1 MKNKQEALA
10 NEPIGKLFLKLSI
23 PAILA
28 QLVNLLYNLVDRIY
42 IGHIEGVG
50 DIALT
55 GVGLTFPLIMFVSAF
70 SSLCGMGGAPK
81 ASIAMGENNQK
92 HANRILGNSLVV
104 TITLALIL
112 TIVLSFFN
120 EPLLFAFG
128 ASENTI
134 VYAKDYMDIYSKGT
148 IFVMISVG
156 LNSFIT
162 TQGFSKYS
170 MLNVIVGAV
179 CNIILDPIFIFGL
192 NMGVK
197 GAALATIISQGV
209 SAIMVLGF
217 LFSKKSK
224 LRINKESI
232 IPNVKVIL
240 SCMALGLAPFIM
252 QSTESILNICF
263 NTSLKNYGG
272 DPAVGAMTICTSL
285 MMFAMM
291 PLQGFTQ
298 GAQPIIS
305 YNYGAKNPERIKKTF
320 KILIITCFTYALIY
334 WLVVMIF
341 PSALTS
347 IFTNEEYLINY
358 ATNAL
363 RIYMACICL
372 FGIQIACQQTFIAL
386 GNAPISLFLALLRK
400 VILLIPLIYILP
412 SFMENKVNAVFLAEP
427 ISDFVAVTTTLV
439 TFFIVFK
446 KTIKKISNLN
456 KGSIKLES
464 QRLILRKIN
473 KEDAEEIFLGFI
485 NQEEFLY
492 WTNKNKRTLEEQIKS
507 LEGIEEKYKNNHYYN
522 WVITLKESKA
532 IIGSINAHYVEE
544 EDKVIINYGLD
555 NRYFNNGYMSEALEK
570 VLDYLHNDQKIKRI
584 ECGCCIENIPSKKVI
599 EKNNMIYEG
608 IIEKEVLLKDGYHD
622 MYLYVLE
629 NK

>member
-1 MKNKQEALA
+1 MKNTQEALA
-10 NEPIGKLFLKLSI
+10 NEPIGKLFIKLSI

-272 DPAVGAMTICTSL
+272 DVAVGAMTICTSL

-305 YNYGAKNPERIKKTF
+305 YNYGAKNPERIKQTF
-320 KILIITCFTYALIY
+320 KILIITCFTYALVY
-334 WLVVMIF
+334 WGSVMLF
-341 PSALTS
+341 PQALAS
-347 IFTNEEYLINY
+347 IFTSEKVLIEF

-400 VILLIPLIYILP
+400 VILLIP
-412 SFMENKVNAVFLAEP
+412 
-427 ISDFVAVTTTLV
+427 
-439 TFFIVFK
+439 
-446 KTIKKISNLN
+446 
-456 KGSIKLES
+456 
-464 QRLILRKIN
+464 
-473 KEDAEEIFLGFI
+473 
-485 NQEEFLY
+485 
-492 WTNKNKRTLEEQIKS
+492 
-507 LEGIEEKYKNNHYYN
+507 
-522 WVITLKESKA
+522 
-532 IIGSINAHYVEE
+532 
-544 EDKVIINYGLD
+544 
-555 NRYFNNGYMSEALEK
+555 
-570 VLDYLHNDQKIKRI
+570 
-584 ECGCCIENIPSKKVI
+584 
-599 EKNNMIYEG
+599 
-608 IIEKEVLLKDGYHD
+608 
-622 MYLYVLE
+622 
-629 NK
+629 

>member
-1 MKNKQEALA
+1 MKSKSDILA

-42 IGHIEGVG
+42 IGHIEEVG

-81 ASIAMGENNQK
+81 ASIALGENNQK
-92 HANRILGNSLVV
+92 HANKILGNSVIV

-112 TIVLSFFN
+112 TIVLSIFN
-120 EPLLFAFG
+120 EPLLYAFG
-128 ASENTI
+128 ASDNTI

-148 IFVMISVG
+148 IFVMISIG
-156 LNSFIT
+156 INTFIT
-162 TQGFSKYS
+162 TQGYSKYS
-170 MLNVIVGAV
+170 MLNVIVGAL
-179 CNIILDPIFIFGL
+179 CNIILDPIFIFGF

-197 GAALATIISQGV
+197 GAALATIISQAV
-209 SAIMVLGF
+209 SACMVIGF
-217 LFSKKSK
+217 LLSKKSK

-232 IPNVKVIL
+232 VLDIKVIL

-252 QSTESILNICF
+252 QSTESVLSICF
-263 NTSLKNYGG
+263 NTSLYKYGG
-272 DPAVGAMTICTSL
+272 DLAVGAMTICTSL

-305 YNYGAKNPERIKKTF
+305 YNYGARNPERIKKAF
-320 KILIITCFTYALIY
+320 KILIITCFSYALIY

-341 PSALTS
+341 PQVLTN
-347 IFTNEEYLINY
+347 IFTDEITLIEFS
-358 ATNAL
+358 TNAL

-412 SFMENKVNAVFLAEP
+412 LFIENKVDAVFLAEP
-427 ISDFVAVTTTLV
+427 IADFIAVTSTLI
-439 TFFIVFK
+439 TFLIVFK
-446 KTIKKISNLN
+446 KTIKKITNSGTKKL
-456 KGSIKLES
+456 KTERLLLRRIKES
-464 QRLILRKIN
+464 
-473 KEDAEEIFLGFI
+473 DAEEIYLGFI
-485 NQEEFLY
+485 NQDEFLY
-492 WTNKNKRTLEEQIKS
+492 WTHKEKRTLEEQIKS
-507 LEGIEEKYKNNHYYN
+507 LEGIEEKYNNLNYYN
-522 WVITLKESKA
+522 WVITLKDSGK
-532 IIGSINAHYVEE
+532 IIGSINAHYVSEE
-544 EDKVIINYGLD
+544 EKVIINYGLD
-555 NRYFNNGYMSEALEK
+555 NRFFNKGYMTETLEV
-570 VLDYLHNDQKIKRI
+570 VLNYLHNQEKIKRI
-584 ECGCCIENIPSKKVI
+584 ECGCCIENIASKKVI
-599 EKNNMIYEG
+599 EKTNMKYVG
-608 IIEKEVLLKDGYHD
+608 VLEKEVCLKDGCHD
-622 MYLYVLE
+622 MHLYVLE
-629 NK
+629 N

>member
-1 MKNKQEALA
+1 MKNTQEALA
-10 NEPIGKLFLKLSI
+10 NEPIGKLFIKLSI

-55 GVGLTFPLIMFVSAF
+55 GIGLTFPLIMFVSAF

-134 VYAKDYMDIYSKGT
+134 VYAKGYMDIYSKGT

-224 LRINKESI
+224 LRINKDSI

-272 DPAVGAMTICTSL
+272 DVAVGAMTICTSL

-305 YNYGAKNPERIKKTF
+305 YNYGAKNPERIKQTF

-341 PSALTS
+341 PSALAS
-347 IFTNEEYLINY
+347 IFTNEDYLINY

-427 ISDFVAVTTTLV
+427 ISDFIAVTTTLV

-507 LEGIEEKYKNNHYYN
+507 LEGIEEKYENNHYYN
-522 WVITLKESKA
+522 WVITLKENKA
-532 IIGSINAHYVEE
+532 IIGSINAHYVED

-555 NRYFNNGYMSEALEK
+555 NRYFNKGYMSEALEK

-608 IIEKEVLLKDGYHD
+608 IIKNEVLLKDGYHD
-622 MYLYVLE
+622 MHLYVLE